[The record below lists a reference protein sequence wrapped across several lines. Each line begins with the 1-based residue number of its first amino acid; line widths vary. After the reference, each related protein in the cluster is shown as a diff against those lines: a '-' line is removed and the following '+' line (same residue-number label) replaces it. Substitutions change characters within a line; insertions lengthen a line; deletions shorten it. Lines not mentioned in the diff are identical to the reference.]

1 MIEESNTNLNLL
13 LISLAIFLFLV
24 AGSLD
29 YEDATNSRDTY
40 CEMVRDGSWP
50 DYKKTFQ
57 SECTKGNDNEQ

>member
-1 MIEESNTNLNLL
+1 MEESNTNLNLL
-13 LISLAIFLFLV
+13 LISLAIFLFMV

-29 YEDATNSRDTY
+29 YEDAQNSRSTY
-40 CEMVRDGSWP
+40 CGMVRDGSWP